1 MMQVKV
7 CGMRTPENIQAIA
20 KLPIQYI
27 GFIFYPKSKR
37 FVGKSKLSEWLTKND
52 KVLDGIKRVGV
63 FVNAELDAILN
74 AVHDYQLDYI
84 QLHGDE
90 SPEYCAELVDLW
102 SFSSVRSAKLIKAF
116 PVDEHVDFRDTAPYE
131 PYADHF
137 IFDTKGAGYG
147 GTGRQFD
154 WSLLQDYLGTK
165 TFLLSGGI
173 QPDSFDAI
181 RQVNHPQLIG
191 VDINSGFEEEPA
203 LKNPLAVE
211 LFIERLRKN

>member
-1 MMQVKV
+1 
-7 CGMRTPENIQAIA
+7 
-20 KLPIQYI
+20 
-27 GFIFYPKSKR
+27 
-37 FVGKSKLSEWLTKND
+37 
-52 KVLDGIKRVGV
+52 
-63 FVNAELDAILN
+63 

-116 PVDEHVDFRDTAPYE
+116 PVDEYVNFRDTAPYE

-147 GTGRQFD
+147 GTGREFD